1 MQRNAI
7 GSLIFALHLHYVL
20 GYIERTERFKYGTYE
35 GFTDCVGVRGLE
47 RKEIGAFENFWGI
60 TLGIPKR
67 SGYNVV
73 CNAVTR

>member
-47 RKEIGAFENFWGI
+47 RKEIGHLKFWV
-60 TLGIPKR
+60 LRWVYPKE
-67 SGYNVV
+67 
-73 CNAVTR
+73 AVTM